1 MTLSPSVRSC
11 SDLSIYFW
19 GEERAGLGQCR
30 VSGFYPLFP
39 LVTIK
44 SVETVIKV
52 LQHIL
57 MPRLGPHPSGRAR
70 LITSSNTR
78 RKKTLRKENFVHC
91 NKTMWSVMR
100 LGSEIGQFVSMFIGY
115 IQLCLW
121 FMKLRIVFL
130 RVAGTG
136 NKMVAFY
143 IRRLDIRKMGMFQF
157 EFKC

>member
-1 MTLSPSVRSC
+1 MLALVH
-11 SDLSIYFW
+11 SIYFW

-57 MPRLGPHPSGRAR
+57 MPRLGPHPSGAAR
-70 LITSSNTR
+70 LITSHNTR
-78 RKKTLRKENFVHC
+78 RKKLWEENFVHC

-100 LGSEIGQFVSMFIGY
+100 IGSQIGQFVSMFIGY

-143 IRRLDIRKMGMFQF
+143 VRRLDIWKMGMFQLTIRI
-157 EFKC
+157 

>member
-1 MTLSPSVRSC
+1 MGLFCLSYFSDSDNCSSTSSLLFSVSA
-11 SDLSIYFW
+11 S
-19 GEERAGLGQCR
+19 EEREEDWADAQS
-30 VSGFYPLFP
+30 VGFLPLVP

-57 MPRLGPHPSGRAR
+57 MPRLGPHPSARAR
-70 LITSSNTR
+70 LITSHNTR

-115 IQLCLW
+115 IQLCL
-121 FMKLRIVFL
+121 
-130 RVAGTG
+130 
-136 NKMVAFY
+136 
-143 IRRLDIRKMGMFQF
+143 
-157 EFKC
+157 